1 MSDEQNLPADF
12 ALLALTAECERRGG
26 ISYGKLVAQITPE
39 ERQKIVEEYRT
50 KGQHKDRTRF
60 AVKTIS
66 GRHSCK

>member
-26 ISYGKLVAQITPE
+26 ISYGHLIADTTPQERAQ
-39 ERQKIVEEYRT
+39 IVEEYRV
-50 KGQHKDRTRF
+50 KGQQKDRTRF

>member
-1 MSDEQNLPADF
+1 MSDEQKLPADF

-26 ISYGKLVAQITPE
+26 ISYGKLVASTTLE
-39 ERQKIVEEYRT
+39 ERKRIVEEYRV
-50 KGQHKDRTRF
+50 KGQVKDRTRF

>member
-1 MSDEQNLPADF
+1 MSDEQKLPADF

-26 ISYGKLVAQITPE
+26 ISYGKLMAHTTPQ
-39 ERQKIVEEYRT
+39 ERERIVEEYRV
-50 KGQHKDRTRF
+50 GQKKDRTQF

>member
-12 ALLALTAECERRGG
+12 AILALTAECERRGG
-26 ISYGKLVAQITPE
+26 ISYGQLVAHTTLQ
-39 ERQKIVEEYRT
+39 ERERIVEEYRV
-50 KGQHKDRTRF
+50 GQKKDRTRF

>member
-1 MSDEQNLPADF
+1 MSDEQNLPGDV

-26 ISYGKLVAQITPE
+26 ISYGKLVASTTRA
-39 ERQKIVEEYRT
+39 ERQKIVEEY
-50 KGQHKDRTRF
+50 KASKDRTRF

>member
-1 MSDEQNLPADF
+1 MSDEQKLPADF

-26 ISYGKLVAQITPE
+26 ISYGQLVAHTTLQ
-39 ERQKIVEEYRT
+39 EREQIVEGYRV
-50 KGQHKDRTRF
+50 KGQQKDRTQF